1 MKKHEL
7 NYFKE
12 KLISEKEEVKETLE
26 ANKNFIGN
34 SNLKEDLS
42 ELSSYDNHPAD
53 SASEVFEQE
62 KSFSLEKHSAKHLA
76 DIEESLKKIEDGSYG
91 ICEYCGQY
99 IGYERLD
106 AHPTAKLC
114 IDCQESQELA
124 PHEWDKDRPVEEEV
138 LSYPFGRTFLDG
150 EDNVAYDGEDA
161 WQDVQ
166 QYGSSSGPQDIGA
179 NGLIDYE
186 NAYYDSQEN
195 IGFIEDVEALD
206 NQDYREQI
214 PGEDIETNKNID

>member
-62 KSFSLEKHSAKHLA
+62 KSFSLEKHSAKYLA

-91 ICEYCGQY
+91 ICDYCGQY

-114 IDCQESQELA
+114 IDCQESQELT

-138 LSYPFGRTFLDG
+138 LSNPFGRTFLDG

-179 NGLIDYE
+179 NELVDYE

-214 PGEDIETNKNID
+214 PGEDTETNKNRD